1 MPASLFL
8 SMASNLRR
16 SQRVSQSSLRRRS
29 LESLAAGGNDEPNRD
44 IVPVSTPP
52 SHQSDLSFAGQQQT
66 ADIRP
71 YNLNQKKSLLKKLED
86 CLNENIKVIPKAGN
100 NITIEFSAAAYEVD
114 KTKIS
119 SLVQSAQF
127 KRENECKPETST
139 DKQGAIVETRLKV
152 YSKSKQK
159 FRNNFGAHRYTI
171 NYYVQHNFNYASQ
184 WL

>member
-1 MPASLFL
+1 
-8 SMASNLRR
+8 MASNLRR

-100 NITIEFSAAAYEVD
+100 NITIEFSAAAYEVAQN
-114 KTKIS
+114 KNLLLSTVS
-119 SLVQSAQF
+119 SVQ
-127 KRENECKPETST
+127 KRK
-139 DKQGAIVETRLKV
+139 
-152 YSKSKQK
+152 
-159 FRNNFGAHRYTI
+159 
-171 NYYVQHNFNYASQ
+171 
-184 WL
+184 